1 MTLSSSHLYCSVNL
15 IWIGR
20 FSLFDVKTRRDVYQG
35 GLRRPHPNSAKR
47 NAMQKSTQILLALAV
62 LLSLSALGFA
72 QEADEK
78 DVVVLTDKTFD
89 AAVKANSK
97 MLVEFYAPWCGE

>member
-1 MTLSSSHLYCSVNL
+1 
-15 IWIGR
+15 
-20 FSLFDVKTRRDVYQG
+20 
-35 GLRRPHPNSAKR
+35 
-47 NAMQKSTQILLALAV
+47 MQKSTQILLALAV

-89 AAVKANSK
+89 AAVKENSK